1 MIHMGK
7 NIVPISEKY
16 SLSITQASEYFGIGQ
31 GKLRWII
38 ENHEGADFI
47 LRNGA
52 KTQIK
57 RKKFEKFLDGV
68 ESI

>member
-1 MIHMGK
+1 MEK
-7 NIVPISEKY
+7 NTVPISEKY
-16 SLSITQASEYFGIGQ
+16 ALSITQAAEYFGIGQ

-38 ENHEGADFI
+38 ENYEGTDFI
-47 LRNGA
+47 LHNGA